1 MVLTRSITIPR
12 ATPRARLAHQ
22 SYRPIAGAGEASAI
36 LHYTDNNAVMQNGQI
51 FLVDA
56 GGQYLG
62 YTTDITRAPPT
73 PLHRWSRTPDLLTGA
88 LVLAG
93 SYPVNGEWTE
103 DQVLVYELVLDLQTK
118 GISMMQPG
126 ADYAKVSA
134 ELRSYFNKL
143 LLKAGF
149 VQGELS
155 GLDANSIST
164 YFCPHGFVHH
174 VGAQHIHHTGARRHT
189 LTRNYSLTPII
200 RPDQVW
206 TFTTQAPLA
215 R

>member
-1 MVLTRSITIPR
+1 ML
-12 ATPRARLAHQ
+12 
-22 SYRPIAGAGEASAI
+22 
-36 LHYTDNNAVMQNGQI
+36 
-51 FLVDA
+51 
-56 GGQYLG
+56 
-62 YTTDITRAPPT
+62 PP
-73 PLHRWSRTPDLLTGA
+73 SDLLTGA

-134 ELRSYFNKL
+134 ELRSYYNKL

-174 VGAQHIHHTGARRHT
+174 VGAQHSPHRRHATHTHRELFTHTNLSLGSGLDVHDPGTIGTLKSGYT
-189 LTRNYSLTPII
+189 LTMEPGLYFMVRVRSSHAFVRFLLLM
-200 RPDQVW
+200 RRCVRVRACRMRCCDQ
-206 TFTTQAPLA
+206 

>member
-1 MVLTRSITIPR
+1 V
-12 ATPRARLAHQ
+12 
-22 SYRPIAGAGEASAI
+22 
-36 LHYTDNNAVMQNGQI
+36 
-51 FLVDA
+51 
-56 GGQYLG
+56 
-62 YTTDITRAPPT
+62 
-73 PLHRWSRTPDLLTGA
+73 

-126 ADYAKVSA
+126 ADYPTVSA
-134 ELRSYFNKL
+134 ELRSYFNRL

-174 VGAQHIHHTGARRHT
+174 VGAQHTHHIDARRTHATHTCTCTRTHTTHHTTHPHT
-189 LTRNYSLTPII
+189 RTPARNYSLTPIS
-200 RPDQVW
+200 RSDQVW
-206 TFTTQAPLA
+206 TYTTQAPLA
-215 R
+215 Y